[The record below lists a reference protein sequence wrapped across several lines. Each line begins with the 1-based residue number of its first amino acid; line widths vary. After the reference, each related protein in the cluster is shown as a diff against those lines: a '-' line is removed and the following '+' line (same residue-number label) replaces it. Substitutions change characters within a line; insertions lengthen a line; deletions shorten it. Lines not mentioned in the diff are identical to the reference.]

1 MDVERLSKKP
11 FDFIGLDPPFHI
23 SSVPPAIDQDFFVG
37 WSFSSPAANTSAA
50 DADADPPGFFQS
62 DLDEKRLEHAEF
74 RHVSRP

>member
-23 SSVPPAIDQDFFVG
+23 SSVPPAIDQDFF
-37 WSFSSPAANTSAA
+37 TSAA
-50 DADADPPGFFQS
+50 DADADPPGFFHS